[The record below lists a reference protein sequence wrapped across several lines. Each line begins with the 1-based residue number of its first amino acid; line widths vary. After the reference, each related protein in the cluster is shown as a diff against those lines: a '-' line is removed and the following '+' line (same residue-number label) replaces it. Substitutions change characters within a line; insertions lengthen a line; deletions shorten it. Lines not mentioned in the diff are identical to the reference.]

1 MLPTAIE
8 VRTPF
13 PWQRL
18 LGYFSHRIIPGVE
31 RIEAAS
37 YVRQWGGYEIRLEFD
52 EANARLHLLCA
63 SEIREEAVNRARF
76 LFQTDYEPSK
86 IEAHLS
92 RAEPLLHIIRAC
104 PGLRPLGTWSGFE
117 LCCRTI
123 LGQQVTVAAA
133 NTLMRRLIDRCG
145 ALTPAAVLEADLDKL
160 GMPGARVRTLQTFAD
175 AVRTG
180 RVDLDAAWPQVD
192 QALAALPGFGPWT
205 RTYLAIRLG
214 RDPDAF
220 PATDVGLLRASGAS
234 SSSQLLELA
243 ESWRP
248 YRAYAAACLWMHS

>member
-1 MLPTAIE
+1 MLPATIE

-13 PWQRL
+13 PWRRL
-18 LGYFSHRIIPGVE
+18 LSYLSHRLIPSVE
-31 RIEAAS
+31 RIEDTS
-37 YVRQWGGYEIRLEFD
+37 FVRHRADCEVRVDYDDATAQLHITCAPEVREDAL
-52 EANARLHLLCA
+52 AR
-63 SEIREEAVNRARF
+63 VRF
-76 LFQTDYEPSK
+76 LFQTDYDSGPIDS
-86 IEAHLS
+86 HLAQS
-92 RAEPLLHIIRAC
+92 QPLRSIVSAC

-145 ALTPAAVLEADLDKL
+145 ELIPEGVLAADLEKL
-160 GMPGARVRTLQTFAD
+160 GMPGARVRTLQTFAR
-175 AVRTG
+175 AVKEG
-180 RVDLDAAWPQVD
+180 QVDLNEAWPQLD
-192 QALAALPGFGPWT
+192 RALSSLPGFGPWT

-220 PATDVGLLRASGAS
+220 PATDVGLLRVSGAPS
-234 SSSQLLELA
+234 PAELIELA

-248 YRAYAAACLWMHS
+248 YRAHAAAYLWMHQ